1 MDAVPFVVSVLF
13 DDIICWY
20 GYAFR
25 INILCN
31 RPILLLDK
39 QLMVGIQNQH
49 SVLIFTDAGGEGSVG
64 FLHRF
69 AIVGEV
75 SKFFFRKHLK
85 FTFVQCNSI
94 QYRRCFWM
102 QQMSWGTTQ
111 GRKWRRLWR
120 NYNIRELHISDG
132 IYMGNMQYPT
142 KGLLEID
149 FFRVSKMTTGE
160 HYSVTFK
167 LVCVNICGANNL
179 MQKWY
184 LQC

>member
-13 DDIICWY
+13 DDIICW
-20 GYAFR
+20 

-64 FLHRF
+64 FYIASQLWAKCRR
-69 AIVGEV
+69 
-75 SKFFFRKHLK
+75 KFFFRKHLK
-85 FTFVQCNSI
+85 FTYVQCNSI

-102 QQMSWGTTQ
+102 QQISWGTTQ

-167 LVCVNICGANNL
+167 LVCVNNFDDSVSTFAVLII
-179 MQKWY
+179 
-184 LQC
+184 